1 MQVQRKWLTAA
12 IATALAGPQPLPAA
26 VITVDSPTD
35 FFIVG
40 GSACTLRTAIAA
52 ANSNSPVSGCVA
64 GDALGVDV
72 IEFSPDLTSST
83 ISLQNGQLEITSSL
97 TINALGDL
105 RGGVTI
111 DAGGNSRIFQIDD
124 SDDDT
129 VQQVTLRGL
138 TLINGYVSGASGGA
152 IRVDS
157 ENLIIDSCTVR
168 NNTAVS
174 AMSGNGLGGALEI
187 FRGEVTIIDST
198 ISGNTAEQA
207 GGGISTTFD
216 PTVTLLNTELSENVA
231 RLGGGWSTTFFNG
244 YASLTMT
251 GGTVRDNT
259 AAEAFGGGLAFVGTA
274 DITGVTFTGNVAAS
288 DGGAARF
295 FFQASDIEMSDVT
308 LSGNTAGGGGGAI
321 DLDEGVQ
328 LSIASAQLMANTA
341 NEGGGAILIRG
352 DVTILDS
359 TISGNSAGP
368 VSAAGGAIN
377 VADTGSLFVDTS
389 RIENNTAEL
398 AAGILSRG
406 PLDLVDSK
414 VSGNSATSFGGGLY
428 TRDVLTVTRTTI
440 SGNTA
445 SDGAALFLAG
455 DQTATLTNATISGN
469 TSVGDA
475 TTYPAA
481 VFGRPPMV
489 ISNSTLID
497 NAPSTIFKD
506 SPAQFWSL
514 TNTVIAGSPVLDCV
528 DVITPISVNLNSFVG
543 DGTCAAG
550 AVDLLTGD
558 PLLGPL
564 ANNGGVT
571 QTHLPLSG
579 SPLVDAGTNA
589 DCPTED
595 QTGMPRAIDG
605 DADDDAECDIGSV
618 EFVDLFPPLA
628 TLTNAPDVTLPGATS
643 YLLEVTYTEPDG
655 EVDFATIDP
664 ADLTVTPGPLT
675 VQGVALAGTPDRL
688 VATYTVRPPGG
699 SWDASDSGDY
709 VVSLNAG
716 EVLDRATTGANS
728 VPAGPLG
735 GFSVAIVD
743 LAVTGNG
750 ASIADGDDSPT
761 TTDGTAFGALPTGAS
776 LTRSFTLGNAGGGTL
791 TLTEPLEIFG
801 AGFSITQPAE
811 TDLGPGETTIFSV
824 TFAPSVTGQ
833 VIGQVTI
840 LSNDADANPYTFAVS
855 GTGSDDP
862 QAALIFADGFES
874 P

>member
-1 MQVQRKWLTAA
+1 MPVQPKWLPAA
-12 IATALAGPQPLPAA
+12 IAAALATSQATHAA

-35 FFIVG
+35 FFVVG
-40 GSACTLRTAIAA
+40 GAACTLRTAIAA

-97 TINALGDL
+97 TINALGAL

-111 DAGGNSRIFQIDD
+111 DAGGNSRVFQIDD
-124 SDDDT
+124 SDDDA

-138 TLINGYVSGASGGA
+138 TLINGSVSGASGGA
-152 IRVDS
+152 IRVDG
-157 ENLIIDSCTVR
+157 ENLVLESCTLR
-168 NNTAVS
+168 GNTAV
-174 AMSGNGLGGALEI
+174 AGMSGNGFGGAMDI
-187 FRGEVTIIDST
+187 FRGEVTIVDST
-198 ISGNTAEQA
+198 ISGNAAEQA
-207 GGGISTTFD
+207 GGGISTAFD

-231 RLGGGWSTTFFNG
+231 RFGGGWSTTFFNG

-251 GGTVRDNT
+251 GGTVSDNT
-259 AAEAFGGGLAFVGTA
+259 ATEAFGGGLAFVGTA
-274 DITGVTFTGNVAAS
+274 EITGVTFSGNVAAS

-295 FFQASDIEMSDVT
+295 FFQDSDIQLTGVTMSN
-308 LSGNTAGGGGGAI
+308 NTASGSGGAI

-328 LSIASAQLMANTA
+328 LSIASSELMTNTA
-341 NEGGGAILIRG
+341 TEGGGAILAGG
-352 DVTILDS
+352 DVTIFDS

-368 VSAAGGAIN
+368 GSAAGGAIN
-377 VADTGSLFVDTS
+377 VAETGSLFVDTS
-389 RIENNTAEL
+389 RIENNAAEL

-414 VSGNSATSFGGGLY
+414 VSGNTATSFAGAMY
-428 TRDVLTVTRTTI
+428 TRDTLSLTRTTI

-455 DQTATLTNATISGN
+455 DQTATLTNVTISEN
-469 TSVGDA
+469 TSVGD
-475 TTYPAA
+475 TSSYPAA
-481 VFGRPPMV
+481 VFSRPPMV

-497 NAPSTIFKD
+497 NAPNTIFKD

-514 TNTVIAGSPVLDCV
+514 TNTVVAGSPVLDCV
-528 DVITPISVNLNSFVG
+528 DASTPISVNLNSFIG

-564 ANNGGVT
+564 ASNGGVT

-589 DCPTED
+589 DCPADD
-595 QTGMPRAIDG
+595 QTGMPRSIDG
-605 DADDDAECDIGSV
+605 DADDNAVCDIGSV

-628 TLTNAPDVTLPGATS
+628 TLTSAPDVTAPGENGTP
-643 YLLEVTYTEPDG
+643 LEVTYTELDG
-655 EVDFATIDP
+655 AVDFATIDP

-688 VATYTVRPPGG
+688 VATYTVLPPGG
-699 SWDASDSGDY
+699 SWDAGDSGSY
-709 VVSLNAG
+709 SVALNAG
-716 EVLDRATTGANS
+716 EVLDRATTGANP

-743 LAVTGNG
+743 LDVTGNG
-750 ASIADGDDSPT
+750 VSIADGDNSPT
-761 TTDGTAFGALPTGAS
+761 PTNGTAFGGLPTGAS
-776 LTRSFTLGNAGGGTL
+776 LTRNFAVQNAGGGTL
-791 TLTEPLEIFG
+791 TLTEPLEVFG
-801 AGFSITQPAE
+801 AGFSTTQPAE
-811 TDLGPGETTIFSV
+811 TTLGPGESATFSV
-824 TFAPSVTGQ
+824 TFAPAVTGQ
-833 VIGQVTI
+833 VTGQVTI
-840 LSNDADANPYTFAVS
+840 LSDDADENPYTFAVS

-862 QAALIFADGFES
+862 QAALIFADSFES